1 MKESI
6 KKDRSAVEVTLP
18 RRYADALLYALDLF
32 EKADQ
37 DNKLTEYAL
46 KLKRKILRYGF
57 AFHHKGE
64 DKAKIYFFQE
74 ETATLIKVLIFYII
88 ILLDP
93 KEDYYSL
100 IGKKRKE

>member
-6 KKDRSAVEVTLP
+6 KKERSAVEVTLP

-37 DNKLTEYAL
+37 DNKLTEYAM

-74 ETATLIKVLIFYII
+74 EAATLIKVLIFYII
-88 ILLDP
+88 MLLDP

-100 IGKKRKE
+100 IGKQRKE